1 MPDLFLISVSKTFL
15 FLGRGLCFDGVEFHW
30 SRGWVVGG
38 SEQVLSTCPLV
49 LRSCE
54 ALNPVFL
61 LPVGM

>member
-1 MPDLFLISVSKTFL
+1 MPDLFLISVSKPSL
-15 FLGRGLCFDGVEFHW
+15 FIGRGLCFDGVEFHW
-30 SRGWVVGG
+30 SRGWVGG

-49 LRSCE
+49 LGSRE